1 MQNKQTSVK
10 QGTWNAIWAF
20 QNKDIQKIG
29 KRALPA
35 FTNMQCKHIY
45 FGQATAHHVID
56 TRCVRTKKVL
66 TD

>member
-29 KRALPA
+29 SALCQHLLICNVSTFILVKQQP
-35 FTNMQCKHIY
+35 T
-45 FGQATAHHVID
+45 TS
-56 TRCVRTKKVL
+56 
-66 TD
+66 